1 MKKNLTRI
9 LCLVLAMTTLM
20 VTGASAASIPDK
32 TGPDVRVNG
41 ELVDFPDGKPYV
53 DENSRTMIPVRF
65 VTEALGADVSWD
77 GPNQTAVIEKDGT
90 TVKIKIGS
98 PELAVITNGKT
109 STVKMDTA
117 AVVKDGRTYVPI
129 RFVAE
134 ALGAK
139 VDYSGTHY
147 TVGIYGGEGLT
158 VEQIDKLQAYPHTA
172 PERAITYEQG
182 KAKYNDSTLKFYYGD
197 RSSFDT
203 FANAREHL
211 YHTMERNGT
220 YYFRTIGK
228 TLTKSDNDTFFKT
241 VVDEAIAEVNY
252 KSERLTVT
260 FHADESCIYQG
271 DGMDRTTAC
280 VRGIAEVK
288 LNVKPTELE
297 GAETALLC
305 KLGFTQLYQGK
316 TMYIDIDVHMNTQPN
331 YNVNIHTIAP
341 LGEAY

>member
-1 MKKNLTRI
+1 
-9 LCLVLAMTTLM
+9 
-20 VTGASAASIPDK
+20 
-32 TGPDVRVNG
+32 
-41 ELVDFPDGKPYV
+41 
-53 DENSRTMIPVRF
+53 
-65 VTEALGADVSWD
+65 
-77 GPNQTAVIEKDGT
+77 
-90 TVKIKIGS
+90 
-98 PELAVITNGKT
+98 
-109 STVKMDTA
+109 
-117 AVVKDGRTYVPI
+117 
-129 RFVAE
+129 
-134 ALGAK
+134 
-139 VDYSGTHY
+139 
-147 TVGIYGGEGLT
+147 
-158 VEQIDKLQAYPHTA
+158 
-172 PERAITYEQG
+172 
-182 KAKYNDSTLKFYYGD
+182 
-197 RSSFDT
+197 
-203 FANAREHL
+203 
-211 YHTMERNGT
+211 MERNGT

-260 FHADESCIYQG
+260 FHTDESCIYQG

>member
-1 MKKNLTRI
+1 MKKNLARI
-9 LCLVLAMTTLM
+9 LCLVLAMTTLLA
-20 VTGASAASIPDK
+20 TGAMAASATAA

-41 ELVDFPDGKPYV
+41 ELVDFPDGQPYV
-53 DENSRTMIPVRF
+53 DANSRTMIPVRF
-65 VTEALGADVSWD
+65 VTEALGAKVIWD

-98 PELAVITNGKT
+98 TDLTIVKSGKT

-139 VDYSGTHY
+139 VDYSGTYY
-147 TVGIYGGEGLT
+147 TVGIYGGDELT
-158 VEQIDKLQAYPHTA
+158 IEQIDKLQAYPHTA
-172 PERAITYEQG
+172 PERAITYAQG
-182 KAKYNDSTLKFYYGD
+182 QAKYNASNLKFYYGD
-197 RSSFDT
+197 RSGFGT

-228 TLTKSDNDTFFKT
+228 TLTKSDNDTFFKN
-241 VVDEAIAEVNY
+241 VVDEAIAEVSY
-252 KSERLTVT
+252 KSENMTVT

-288 LNVKPTELE
+288 LNVKPIELD

-316 TMYIDIDVHMNTQPN
+316 TMYIDVDVHMNTQPN
-331 YNVNIHTIAP
+331 YNVNVHTIAP

>member
-1 MKKNLTRI
+1 MKKNLARI
-9 LCLVLAMTTLM
+9 LCLVLAMTTLLA
-20 VTGASAASIPDK
+20 TGAMAANATDAS
-32 TGPDVRVNG
+32 GPDVRVNG
-41 ELVDFPDGKPYV
+41 ELVDFPDGQPYV
-53 DENSRTMIPVRF
+53 DANSRTMIPVRF
-65 VTEALGADVSWD
+65 VTEALGAKVSWD

-98 PELAVITNGKT
+98 TDLTIIKSGKT
-109 STVKMDTA
+109 NTVKMDTA

-139 VDYSGTHY
+139 VDYSGTYY
-147 TVGIYGGEGLT
+147 TVGIYGGDELT
-158 VEQIDKLQAYPHTA
+158 IEQIDKLQAYPHTA
-172 PERAITYEQG
+172 PERAITYAQG
-182 KAKYNDSTLKFYYGD
+182 QAKYNASNLKFYYGD
-197 RSSFDT
+197 RSGFGT

-228 TLTKSDNDTFFKT
+228 TLTKSDNDTFFKN
-241 VVDEAIAEVNY
+241 VVDEAIAEVSY
-252 KSERLTVT
+252 KSENMTVT

-288 LNVKPTELE
+288 LNVKPIELD

-331 YNVNIHTIAP
+331 YNVNVHTIAP

>member
-1 MKKNLTRI
+1 MKKNLARI
-9 LCLVLAMTTLM
+9 LCLVLAMTTLLA
-20 VTGASAASIPDK
+20 TGAMAASATDA

-41 ELVDFPDGKPYV
+41 ELVDFPDGQPYV
-53 DENSRTMIPVRF
+53 DANSRTMIPVRF
-65 VTEALGADVSWD
+65 VTEALGAKVSWD

-98 PELAVITNGKT
+98 TDLTVIKSGKT

-139 VDYSGTHY
+139 VDYSGTHSV
-147 TVGIYGGEGLT
+147 VGIYADTLT
-158 VEQIDKLQAYPHTA
+158 ADEITKLQAYPHTA
-172 PERAITYEQG
+172 PERAITYAQG
-182 KAKYNDSTLKFYYGD
+182 QAKYNASNLKFYYGD
-197 RSSFDT
+197 RSGFGT

-228 TLTKSDNDTFFKT
+228 TLTKSDNDTFFKN
-241 VVDEAIAEVNY
+241 VVDEAIAEVSY
-252 KSERLTVT
+252 KSENMTVT

-288 LNVKPTELE
+288 LNVKPIELE

-316 TMYIDIDVHMNTQPN
+316 TMYIDVDVHMNTQPN
-331 YNVNIHTIAP
+331 YNVNIHSIVP

>member
-1 MKKNLTRI
+1 MKKNLARI
-9 LCLVLAMTTLM
+9 LCLVLAMTTLLA
-20 VTGASAASIPDK
+20 TGAMAASATDA

-41 ELVDFPDGKPYV
+41 ELVDFPDGQPYV
-53 DENSRTMIPVRF
+53 DANSRTMIPVRF
-65 VTEALGADVSWD
+65 VTEALGAKVSWD

-98 PELAVITNGKT
+98 TDLTVIKSGKT

-134 ALGAK
+134 ALGAE
-139 VDYSGTHY
+139 VDYSGTYY
-147 TVGIYGGEGLT
+147 TVGIYGGDELT

-172 PERAITYEQG
+172 PERAITYAQG
-182 KAKYNDSTLKFYYGD
+182 QAKYNASNLKFYYGD
-197 RSSFDT
+197 RSGFGT

-228 TLTKSDNDTFFKT
+228 TLTKSDNDTFFKN
-241 VVDEAIAEVNY
+241 VVDEAIAEVSY
-252 KSERLTVT
+252 KSENMTVS
-260 FHADESCIYQG
+260 FHTDESCIYQG

-288 LNVKPTELE
+288 LNVKPIELD

-331 YNVNIHTIAP
+331 YNVNVHTIAP

>member
-1 MKKNLTRI
+1 MKKNLARI
-9 LCLVLAMTTLM
+9 LCLVLAMTTLLA
-20 VTGASAASIPDK
+20 TGAMAASATDA

-41 ELVDFPDGKPYV
+41 ELVNFPDGQPYV
-53 DENSRTMIPVRF
+53 DANSRTMIPVRF
-65 VTEALGADVSWD
+65 VTEALGAKVSWD

-98 PELAVITNGKT
+98 TDLTIIKSGKT
-109 STVKMDTA
+109 NTVKMDTA

-139 VDYSGTHY
+139 VDYSGTYY
-147 TVGIYGGEGLT
+147 TVGIYGGDELT
-158 VEQIDKLQAYPHTA
+158 IEQIDKLQAYPHTA
-172 PERAITYEQG
+172 PERAITYAQG
-182 KAKYNDSTLKFYYGD
+182 QAKYNASNLKFYYGD
-197 RSSFDT
+197 RSGFDT

-228 TLTKSDNDTFFKT
+228 TLTKSDNDTFFKN
-241 VVDEAIAEVNY
+241 VVDEAIAEVSY
-252 KSERLTVT
+252 KSENMTVT

-288 LNVKPTELE
+288 LNVKPIELD

-331 YNVNIHTIAP
+331 YNVNVHTIAP

>member
-1 MKKNLTRI
+1 MKKNLARI
-9 LCLVLAMTTLM
+9 LCLVLAMTTLLA
-20 VTGASAASIPDK
+20 TGAMAASATAA

-41 ELVDFPDGKPYV
+41 ELVDFPDGQPYV
-53 DENSRTMIPVRF
+53 DANSRTMIPVRF
-65 VTEALGADVSWD
+65 VTEALGAKVSWD

-98 PELAVITNGKT
+98 TDLTIVKSGKT

-139 VDYSGTHY
+139 VDYSGTYY
-147 TVGIYGGEGLT
+147 TVGIYGGDELT
-158 VEQIDKLQAYPHTA
+158 IEQIDKLQAYPHTA
-172 PERAITYEQG
+172 PERAITYAQG
-182 KAKYNDSTLKFYYGD
+182 QAKYNASNLKFYYGD
-197 RSSFDT
+197 RSGFGT

-228 TLTKSDNDTFFKT
+228 TLTKSDNDTFFKN
-241 VVDEAIAEVNY
+241 VVDEAIAEVSY
-252 KSERLTVT
+252 KSENMTVT

-288 LNVKPTELE
+288 LNVKPIELD

-316 TMYIDIDVHMNTQPN
+316 TMYIDVDLHMNTQPN
-331 YNVNIHTIAP
+331 YNVNVHTIAP

>member
-1 MKKNLTRI
+1 MKKNLARI
-9 LCLVLAMTTLM
+9 LCLVLAMTTLLA
-20 VTGASAASIPDK
+20 TGAMAASATAA
-32 TGPDVRVNG
+32 TGPDVRVKG
-41 ELVDFPDGKPYV
+41 ELVDFPDGQPYV
-53 DENSRTMIPVRF
+53 DANSRTMIPVRF
-65 VTEALGADVSWD
+65 VTEALGAKVSWD

-98 PELAVITNGKT
+98 TDLTVIKSGKT

-134 ALGAK
+134 ALGAE
-139 VDYSGTHY
+139 VDYSGTYY
-147 TVGIYGGEGLT
+147 TVGIYGGDELT

-172 PERAITYEQG
+172 PERAITYAQG
-182 KAKYNDSTLKFYYGD
+182 QAKYNASNLKFYYGD
-197 RSSFDT
+197 RSGFGT

-228 TLTKSDNDTFFKT
+228 TLTKSDNDTFFKN
-241 VVDEAIAEVNY
+241 VVDEAIAEVSY
-252 KSERLTVT
+252 KSENMTVS
-260 FHADESCIYQG
+260 FHTDESCIYQG

-288 LNVKPTELE
+288 LNVKPIELD

-331 YNVNIHTIAP
+331 YNVNVHTIAP

>member
-1 MKKNLTRI
+1 MKKNLARI
-9 LCLVLAMTTLM
+9 LCLVLAMTTLLA
-20 VTGASAASIPDK
+20 TGAMAASATDA

-41 ELVDFPDGKPYV
+41 ELVNFPDGQPYV
-53 DENSRTMIPVRF
+53 DANSRTMIPVRF
-65 VTEALGADVSWD
+65 VTEALGAKVSWD

-98 PELAVITNGKT
+98 TDLTVIKSGKT

-139 VDYSGTHY
+139 VDYSGTYY
-147 TVGIYGGEGLT
+147 TVGIYGGDELT

-172 PERAITYEQG
+172 PERAITYAQG
-182 KAKYNDSTLKFYYGD
+182 QAKYNASNLKFYYGD
-197 RSSFDT
+197 RSGFGT

-211 YHTMERNGT
+211 YHAMERNGT

-228 TLTKSDNDTFFKT
+228 TLTKSDNDTFFKN
-241 VVDEAIAEVNY
+241 VVDEAIAEVSY
-252 KSERLTVT
+252 KSENMTVT

-288 LNVKPTELE
+288 LNVKPIELD
-297 GAETALLC
+297 GAETALIC

-331 YNVNIHTIAP
+331 YNVNVHTIAP

>member
-1 MKKNLTRI
+1 MKKNLARI
-9 LCLVLAMTTLM
+9 LCLVLAMTTLLA
-20 VTGASAASIPDK
+20 TGAMAASATDA

-41 ELVDFPDGKPYV
+41 ELVNFPDGQPYV
-53 DENSRTMIPVRF
+53 DANSRTMIPVRF
-65 VTEALGADVSWD
+65 VTEALGAKVSWD

-98 PELAVITNGKT
+98 TDLTIIKSGKT
-109 STVKMDTA
+109 NTVKMDTA

-139 VDYSGTHY
+139 VDYSGTYY
-147 TVGIYGGEGLT
+147 TVGIYGGDELT
-158 VEQIDKLQAYPHTA
+158 IEQIDKLQAYPHTA
-172 PERAITYEQG
+172 PERAITYAQG
-182 KAKYNDSTLKFYYGD
+182 QAKYNASNLKFYYGD
-197 RSSFDT
+197 RSGFGT

-228 TLTKSDNDTFFKT
+228 TLTKSDNDTFFKN
-241 VVDEAIAEVNY
+241 VVDEAIAEVSY
-252 KSERLTVT
+252 KSENMTVT

-288 LNVKPTELE
+288 LNVKPIELD

-331 YNVNIHTIAP
+331 YNVNVHTIAP

>member
-1 MKKNLTRI
+1 MKKNLARI
-9 LCLVLAMTTLM
+9 LCLVLAMTTLLA
-20 VTGASAASIPDK
+20 TGAMAASATAA

-41 ELVDFPDGKPYV
+41 ELVDFPDGQPYV
-53 DENSRTMIPVRF
+53 DANSRTMIPVRF
-65 VTEALGADVSWD
+65 VTEALGAKVSWD

-98 PELAVITNGKT
+98 TDLTIVKSGKT

-139 VDYSGTHY
+139 VDYSGTYY
-147 TVGIYGGEGLT
+147 TVGIYGGDELT
-158 VEQIDKLQAYPHTA
+158 IEQIDKLQAYPHTA
-172 PERAITYEQG
+172 PERAITYAQG
-182 KAKYNDSTLKFYYGD
+182 QAKYNASNLKFYYGD
-197 RSSFDT
+197 RSGFGT

-228 TLTKSDNDTFFKT
+228 TLTKSDNDTFFKN
-241 VVDEAIAEVNY
+241 VVDEAIAEVSY
-252 KSERLTVT
+252 KSENMTVT

-288 LNVKPTELE
+288 LNVKPIELD

-316 TMYIDIDVHMNTQPN
+316 TMYIDVDVHMNTQPN
-331 YNVNIHTIAP
+331 YNVNVHTIAP

>member
-1 MKKNLTRI
+1 MKKNLARI
-9 LCLVLAMTTLM
+9 LCLVLAMTTLLA
-20 VTGASAASIPDK
+20 TGAMAASATAA

-41 ELVDFPDGKPYV
+41 ELVDFPDGQPYV
-53 DENSRTMIPVRF
+53 DANSRTMIPVRF
-65 VTEALGADVSWD
+65 VTEALGAKVSWD

-98 PELAVITNGKT
+98 TDLTVIKSGKT

-139 VDYSGTHY
+139 VDYSGTYY
-147 TVGIYGGEGLT
+147 TVGIYGGDELT

-172 PERAITYEQG
+172 PERAITYAQG
-182 KAKYNDSTLKFYYGD
+182 QAKYNASNLKFYYGD
-197 RSSFDT
+197 RSGFGT

-228 TLTKSDNDTFFKT
+228 TLTKSDNDTFFKN
-241 VVDEAIAEVNY
+241 VVDEAIAEVSY
-252 KSERLTVT
+252 KSENMTVS
-260 FHADESCIYQG
+260 FHTDESCIYQG

-288 LNVKPTELE
+288 LNVKPIELD

-316 TMYIDIDVHMNTQPN
+316 TMYIDVDVHMNTQPN
-331 YNVNIHTIAP
+331 YNVNVHTIAP

>member
-1 MKKNLTRI
+1 MKKKLAKV
-9 LCLVLAMTTLM
+9 LCVVLAMTTLLA
-20 VTGASAASIPDK
+20 TGAMAANIDS
-32 TGPDVRVNG
+32 TGPAIRVNG
-41 ELVDFPDGKPYV
+41 EIVDFPDGKPYV

-65 VTEALGADVSWD
+65 VTEALGANVTWD
-77 GPNQTAVIEKDGT
+77 GANQTAVIQKDDT

-98 PELAVITNGKT
+98 PDLTVITNGKT
-109 STVKMDTA
+109 TTVKMDTA
-117 AVVKDGRTYVPI
+117 AVIKDGRTYVPI

-139 VDYSGTHY
+139 VDYSNVHA
-147 TVGIYGGEGLT
+147 TVGIYGSENLT
-158 VEQIDKLQAYPHTA
+158 IEEMDKLQAYPHTA
-172 PERAITYEQG
+172 PERAITYAQG
-182 KAKYNDSTLKFYYGD
+182 QAKYNANTLKFYYGD
-197 RSSFDT
+197 RSGFST

-211 YHTMERNGT
+211 YHTMDRNGT

-228 TLTKSDNDTFFKT
+228 TAKNLDNDTFFQY
-241 VVDEAIAEVNY
+241 VVDEAIAELNY
-252 KSERLTVT
+252 KSDRMTVT

-288 LNVKPTELE
+288 LNVSPIELE
-297 GAETALLC
+297 GSETALLC

-341 LGEAY
+341 LSAAY

>member
-1 MKKNLTRI
+1 MKKNFARI
-9 LCLVLAMTTLM
+9 LCLVLAMTTLLA
-20 VTGASAASIPDK
+20 TGAMAANPTAT

-41 ELVDFPDGKPYV
+41 EIVDFPDGKPYV
-53 DENSRTMIPVRF
+53 DENNRTMIPVRF
-65 VTEALGADVSWD
+65 VTEALGAKVGWEGST
-77 GPNQTAVIEKDGT
+77 QTVTISKDST
-90 TVKIKIGS
+90 TVTIKIGS
-98 PELAVITNGKT
+98 PELTVTKNGKAT
-109 STVKMDTA
+109 KVQMDTA
-117 AVVKDGRTYVPI
+117 ATIKDGRTYVPI

-139 VDYSGTHY
+139 VDYSGTY
-147 TVGIYGGEGLT
+147 SVVGIYADTLSAEEIT
-158 VEQIDKLQAYPHTA
+158 KLQAYPHTA
-172 PERAITYEQG
+172 PERAITYAQG
-182 KAKYNDSTLKFYYGD
+182 KTKYTGDTLKFYYGD
-197 RSSFDT
+197 RTGFDT

-241 VVDEAIAEVNY
+241 VVDEAIAEVTY

-260 FHADESCIYQG
+260 FHTDESCIYQG

-288 LNVKPTELE
+288 LNVSPLELE